1 MNYWC
6 KKWILET
13 IPEMDEVFSAKQIGD
28 RLHAKIGKTNFI
40 ENTSSIG
47 MFLSTLDILTKIE
60 TPKGRNIY
68 KRRN

>member
-1 MNYWC
+1 M
-6 KKWILET
+6 ET
-13 IPEMDEVFSAKQIGD
+13 IPEMDEVFSAKQIED
-28 RLHAKIGKTNFI
+28 RLHAKMSKTNFI